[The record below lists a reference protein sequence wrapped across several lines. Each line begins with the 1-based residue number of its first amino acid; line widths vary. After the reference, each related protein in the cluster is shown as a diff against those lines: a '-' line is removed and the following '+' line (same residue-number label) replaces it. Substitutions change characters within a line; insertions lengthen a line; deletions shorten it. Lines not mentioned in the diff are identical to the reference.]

1 MAPSSKFDR
10 SVGRRLQTTKSG
22 WSSCLSWFSL
32 ADIRDH
38 KFQQLTPTPKWP
50 IQQHSEGESQAAACK
65 VEGWGAHCGQRVRR
79 RAQAGIA
86 REMAARCPEDSCRPV
101 RAPFGNK

>member
-10 SVGRRLQTTKSG
+10 SVGRRLQTATSG

-38 KFQQLTPTPKWP
+38 KFQQLTPTPMP
-50 IQQHSEGESQAAACK
+50 TS
-65 VEGWGAHCGQRVRR
+65 
-79 RAQAGIA
+79 RAMTSKS
-86 REMAARCPEDSCRPV
+86 RTRTRW
-101 RAPFGNK
+101 